1 MECGGE
7 GICQHQRERSTCK
20 ECGGGVICQHQSTKG
35 AHVRSAGHLP
45 APATKEHG

>member
-20 ECGGGVICQHQSTKG
+20 ECGGGSSASTSTKG
-35 AHVRSAGHLP
+35 AHARSAGHLP